1 MTDCLMETQDKRLL
15 LKDGLKSAM
24 TTYRI
29 KFKVADKM
37 EMLCKSVVTRMPSIS
52 LSQDVQ
58 VIEDED
64 DGGEGGEGSGGL
76 SGEGEEAGTF
86 SNIAAKAD
94 SVDVSGGREDES
106 TGVDGG
112 RAGSS
117 SISKT
122 CRASAREGD
131 GREDIQEE
139 EEGGEGQKGGQNP
152 LSVDKNVSWD
162 NLGGNSQHAQG
173 AERQDLDEG
182 GDLSS
187 QGEGSMPPFQAADEL
202 REAMAVLKK
211 SDHLGDWDGGQ
222 GEGEGEDVREGQAG
236 HRPEASESQEERSS
250 NKRKITSPGETQK
263 RRRSEAGVEKGV
275 SAAVEDENV
284 LTPSVAHARDS
295 GGASAA
301 QQAQGPHDAVLG
313 ASPAAAAAAYPAVLR
328 FQQSSGTPVLDLP
341 ESIPLDPGTEYVVG
355 RADEEGRSL
364 IPLHSASQEGM
375 VSRKHA
381 FISFSTQEGAWH
393 VVDNNSTNGMILN
406 GQRVSQALLKD
417 GMCVCACMRMCVLVG
432 QSYHS
437 STELEERR
445 RCDHL
450 RRRQIHRAQRH
461 SFQQSY
467 KEHLQFHLSA
477 GVTPDTLRRPCPKE
491 RKRMF

>member
-1 MTDCLMETQDKRLL
+1 MTDCLTETQDKRQRLL
-15 LKDGLKSAM
+15 LKDGLKLAM
-24 TTYRI
+24 TKYGI
-29 KFKVADKM
+29 KFKVADNM
-37 EMLCKSVVTRMPSIS
+37 EMLLKSVVTCMPNIS

-64 DGGEGGEGSGGL
+64 DGGEGGDGSGGL

-94 SVDVSGGREDES
+94 SVDVSEGREDES

-117 SISKT
+117 SMSKA
-122 CRASAREGD
+122 CRASAELGREGD
-131 GREDIQEE
+131 GTEDIQEE
-139 EEGGEGQKGGQNP
+139 EEGREGQKGGPNP
-152 LSVDKNVSWD
+152 LSVDNNVSWD
-162 NLGGNSQHAQG
+162 NFGGNSQHAQG
-173 AERQDLDEG
+173 AERQKDLDEG
-182 GDLSS
+182 GGLSS
-187 QGEGSMPPFQAADEL
+187 QGEGSMPPSQAADEL

-211 SDHLGDWDGGQ
+211 SDHLGEWDGVQ
-222 GEGEGEDVREGQAG
+222 GEGEGEDGREGQAS
-236 HRPEASESQEERSS
+236 HRPEASESLEEVLEERSS

-275 SAAVEDENV
+275 SAAVECENV
-284 LTPSVAHARDS
+284 LTPSVAHTRDC

-301 QQAQGPHDAVLG
+301 QQAQGPQDAVLG
-313 ASPAAAAAAYPAVLR
+313 TSPAAAAAAYPAVLR

-341 ESIPLDPGTEYVVG
+341 STIPLDPGTEYVVG
-355 RADEEGRSL
+355 RVDEEGRSL

-381 FISFSTQEGAWH
+381 SISFSSQEGAWH
-393 VVDNNSTNGMILN
+393 VVDNNSTNGMLLN

-437 STELEERR
+437 STEIEERR

-461 SFQQSY
+461 SFQQAIKSIY
-467 KEHLQFHLSA
+467 NFIFQR
-477 GVTPDTLRRPCPKE
+477 V
-491 RKRMF
+491 

>member
-1 MTDCLMETQDKRLL
+1 MTDCLTETQDKRLL

-24 TTYRI
+24 TTCGI

-58 VIEDED
+58 VIEDGD
-64 DGGEGGEGSGGL
+64 DGREGGEASGGL
-76 SGEGEEAGTF
+76 IVEGEEAGTF

-94 SVDVSGGREDES
+94 SVDVSGGREDQS
-106 TGVDGG
+106 IGVDGG

-117 SISKT
+117 SMSKA

-139 EEGGEGQKGGQNP
+139 EEGREGQKGGQNP
-152 LSVDKNVSWD
+152 LSVDNNVSWD
-162 NLGGNSQHAQG
+162 KFGGNSQHAQG
-173 AERQDLDEG
+173 AERQ
-182 GDLSS
+182 
-187 QGEGSMPPFQAADEL
+187 
-202 REAMAVLKK
+202 
-211 SDHLGDWDGGQ
+211 
-222 GEGEGEDVREGQAG
+222 
-236 HRPEASESQEERSS
+236 
-250 NKRKITSPGETQK
+250 
-263 RRRSEAGVEKGV
+263 AGVEKGV

-301 QQAQGPHDAVLG
+301 QQAQGPHDAVFG

-355 RADEEGRSL
+355 RADEEGRSP

-381 FISFSTQEGAWH
+381 FISFSSQEGAWH
-393 VVDNNSTNGMILN
+393 VVDNNSTNGMLLN
-406 GQRVSQALLKD
+406 GQRVSQAQLND

-432 QSYHS
+432 QSYHLS
-437 STELEERR
+437 TEIEERAGDVITFGGARSTELNATPSS
-445 RCDHL
+445 
-450 RRRQIHRAQRH
+450 RAIKSIYNFIFQR
-461 SFQQSY
+461 
-467 KEHLQFHLSA
+467 
-477 GVTPDTLRRPCPKE
+477 V
-491 RKRMF
+491 